1 MQTVTK
7 ALVGS
12 AVAGA
17 MALTAATPAAAQY
30 RERDRGIDAGD
41 QRGVSRAGRE
51 CAIPFPHGKADRT
64 LPLVVRMLGT
74 NVDEGKQILADSGLT
89 ITQVDTLQEAAN
101 AISEIKA

>member
-41 QRGVSRAGRE
+41 VIAGALIIGGIAAVASAAACTLATPMLVTTRVLCSWQSGRMARIRRSSRGLYPFAGSAWRSR
-51 CAIPFPHGKADRT
+51 
-64 LPLVVRMLGT
+64 
-74 NVDEGKQILADSGLT
+74 
-89 ITQVDTLQEAAN
+89 
-101 AISEIKA
+101 